1 MRATRAEIV
10 SHLAACIEH
19 LYSRQEQLRIA
30 RMVAAALS
38 GESEMKFLIDPN
50 EIIDIELGDVAE
62 QLSAGRPVQYIIGKT
77 EFCGEEFTVR
87 EGVLIPRP
95 ETEELVMWAREEAK
109 EFPSPRILDLC
120 TGSGCIAIALKKLIP
135 AATVTAIDLSTE
147 ALAIAQENATKLGA
161 EVRFLADDV
170 LKGVPQLGDKQFDII
185 VSNPPYIPI
194 SEREAMHINV
204 TNFEPSMALF
214 VEDSDPLIFYREIAR
229 IAKSRLSNRGAL
241 LFEIHELLADETLQM
256 LQKEGFEA
264 ELRHDFLN
272 KPRMI
277 CCHKKE

>member
-19 LYSRQEQLRIA
+19 LYSRQEQLRIV

-38 GESEMKFLIDPN
+38 RESEMKFLIDPK
-50 EIIDIELGDVAE
+50 EIIDIELGNVAE

-95 ETEELVMWAREEAK
+95 ETEELVMWARDEAK
-109 EFPSPRILDLC
+109 ELPSPSILDLC

-135 AATVTAIDLSTE
+135 AATVTAIDLSAE
-147 ALAIAQENATKLGA
+147 ALTIAQENATKLGA
-161 EVRFLADDV
+161 DVRFLADDV
-170 LKGVPQLGDKQFDII
+170 LQGVPQLGNEQFDII

-204 TNFEPSMALF
+204 TNFEPTMALF

-229 IAKSRLSNRGAL
+229 IAKSRLSDRGAL

-256 LQKEGFEA
+256 LQSEGFEA

-277 CCHKKE
+277 CCHKRE

>member
-50 EIIDIELGDVAE
+50 EIIDIELGNVAE

-95 ETEELVMWAREEAK
+95 ETEELVMWAIQVAK

-135 AATVTAIDLSTE
+135 AATVTAIDLSAE

-170 LKGVPQLGDKQFDII
+170 LRGVPQLGDKQFDII

-204 TNFEPSMALF
+204 TNFEPAMALF
-214 VEDSDPLIFYREIAR
+214 VEDSDPLIFYREIVR
-229 IAKSRLSNRGAL
+229 IAKSRLSDRGAL

-256 LQKEGFEA
+256 LQSEGFEA

-277 CCHKKE
+277 CCHKRE

>member
-95 ETEELVMWAREEAK
+95 ETEELVMWAREVSK

-135 AATVTAIDLSTE
+135 AATVTAIDLSAE

-161 EVRFLADDV
+161 DVRFLADDV

-204 TNFEPSMALF
+204 TNFEPAMALF

-229 IAKSRLSNRGAL
+229 IAKSRLSDRGAL

-277 CCHKKE
+277 CCHKRE

>member
-38 GESEMKFLIDPN
+38 GESEMKFLIDTN

-95 ETEELVMWAREEAK
+95 ETEELVMWAIQVAK

-135 AATVTAIDLSTE
+135 AATVTAIDLSAE
-147 ALAIAQENATKLGA
+147 ALKIAQENATKLGA

-170 LKGVPQLGDKQFDII
+170 LQGVPQLGDKQFDII

-204 TNFEPSMALF
+204 TNFEPAMALF

-229 IAKSRLSNRGAL
+229 IAKSRLSDRGAL
-241 LFEIHELLADETLQM
+241 LFEIHELLAEETLQM
-256 LQKEGFEA
+256 LQSEGFDA

-277 CCHKKE
+277 CCHKRE

>member
-19 LYSRQEQLRIA
+19 LYSRQEQLRIS

-95 ETEELVMWAREEAK
+95 ETEELVMWARDEAK

-135 AATVTAIDLSTE
+135 AATITAIDLSAE
-147 ALAIAQENATKLGA
+147 ALSIAQENATKLGA

-170 LKGVPQLGDKQFDII
+170 LQGVPQLGNEQFDII

-204 TNFEPSMALF
+204 TNFEPAMALF

-229 IAKSRLSNRGAL
+229 IAKSRLSDRGAL

-277 CCHKKE
+277 CCHKRE

>member
-38 GESEMKFLIDPN
+38 GESEMKFMIDPN

-95 ETEELVMWAREEAK
+95 ETEELVMWAREVAK
-109 EFPSPRILDLC
+109 EFPSLRILDLC

-147 ALAIAQENATKLGA
+147 ALAIAQENATKLSA
-161 EVRFLADDV
+161 DVRFLADDV
-170 LKGVPQLGDKQFDII
+170 LQGVPQLGDKQFDII

-204 TNFEPSMALF
+204 TNFEPAMALF
-214 VEDSDPLIFYREIAR
+214 VEDNDPLIFYREIAR
-229 IAKSRLSNRGAL
+229 IAKSRLTERGAL

-256 LQKEGFEA
+256 LQSEGFEA

-277 CCHKKE
+277 CCHKRE

>member
-95 ETEELVMWAREEAK
+95 ETEELVMWAREVSK

-135 AATVTAIDLSTE
+135 AATVTAIDLSAE
-147 ALAIAQENATKLGA
+147 ALKIAQENTTKLGA
-161 EVRFLADDV
+161 DVRFLADDV
-170 LKGVPQLGDKQFDII
+170 LKGVPQLGNEQFDII

-204 TNFEPSMALF
+204 TNFEPAMALF

-229 IAKSRLSNRGAL
+229 IAKSRLSDRGAL

-277 CCHKKE
+277 CCHKRE

>member
-50 EIIDIELGDVAE
+50 EIIDIELGNVAE

-95 ETEELVMWAREEAK
+95 ETEELVMWAIQVAK
-109 EFPSPRILDLC
+109 EFPSPHILDLC

-135 AATVTAIDLSTE
+135 AAAVTAIDLSAE
-147 ALAIAQENATKLGA
+147 ALAIAQENATKLGT

-170 LKGVPQLGDKQFDII
+170 LQGVPQLQNESFDII

-229 IAKSRLSNRGAL
+229 IAKSRLTERGAL

-277 CCHKKE
+277 CCHKRE

>member
-50 EIIDIELGDVAE
+50 EIIDIELGNVAE

-95 ETEELVMWAREEAK
+95 ETEELVMWAREVSK

-135 AATVTAIDLSTE
+135 AATVTAIDLSAE
-147 ALAIAQENATKLGA
+147 ALSIAQENATKLGA
-161 EVRFLADDV
+161 DVRFLADDV
-170 LKGVPQLGDKQFDII
+170 LQGVPQLGDKQFDII

-229 IAKSRLSNRGAL
+229 IAKSRLSDRGAL

-256 LQKEGFEA
+256 LHSEGFEA

-277 CCHKKE
+277 CCHKRE

>member
-1 MRATRAEIV
+1 M
-10 SHLAACIEH
+10 
-19 LYSRQEQLRIA
+19 
-30 RMVAAALS
+30 S

-95 ETEELVMWAREEAK
+95 ETEELVMWAREVSK
-109 EFPSPRILDLC
+109 ELPSPRILDLC

-135 AATVTAIDLSTE
+135 AATITAIDLSAE
-147 ALAIAQENATKLGA
+147 ALKIAQENATKLGA
-161 EVRFLADDV
+161 DVRFLADDV
-170 LKGVPQLGDKQFDII
+170 LQGVPQLQNESFDII

-214 VEDSDPLIFYREIAR
+214 VEDNDPLIFYREIAR
-229 IAKSRLSNRGAL
+229 TALSTLTPQGWL
-241 LFEIHELLADETLQM
+241 LFEIHETLAEATMDM
-256 LQKEGFEA
+256 LSVEGYHNI
-264 ELRHDFLN
+264 ELRYDFRQ

-277 CCHKKE
+277 CCQPKQR

>member
-50 EIIDIELGDVAE
+50 EIIEIELDNVAE

-95 ETEELVMWAREEAK
+95 ETEELVMWAREVSK

-135 AATVTAIDLSTE
+135 AATVTAIDLSAE

-204 TNFEPSMALF
+204 TNFEPAMALF

-229 IAKSRLSNRGAL
+229 IAKSRLSDRGAL

-277 CCHKKE
+277 CCHKRE

>member
-1 MRATRAEIV
+1 M
-10 SHLAACIEH
+10 
-19 LYSRQEQLRIA
+19 
-30 RMVAAALS
+30 S

-50 EIIDIELGDVAE
+50 EIIDIELGNVAE

-95 ETEELVMWAREEAK
+95 ETEELVMWAREVAK

-135 AATVTAIDLSTE
+135 AAAVTGIDLSAE
-147 ALAIAQENATKLGA
+147 ALKIAQENATKLGA

-170 LKGVPQLGDKQFDII
+170 LQGVTQLGNEQFDII

-204 TNFEPSMALF
+204 TNFEPAMAIF
-214 VEDSDPLIFYREIAR
+214 VEDNDPLIFYREIAR
-229 IAKSRLSNRGAL
+229 IAKSRLSDRGAL

-256 LQKEGFEA
+256 LQSEGFEA

-277 CCHKKE
+277 CCHKRE

>member
-30 RMVAAALS
+30 RMVAAELS

-50 EIIDIELGDVAE
+50 EIIDIELGNVAE

-95 ETEELVMWAREEAK
+95 ETEELVMWAREVSK
-109 EFPSPRILDLC
+109 EFTLPRILDLC

-135 AATVTAIDLSTE
+135 AAAVTAIDLSAE
-147 ALAIAQENATKLGA
+147 ALSIAQENATKLGA

-170 LKGVPQLGDKQFDII
+170 LQGVPQLQNECFDII

-204 TNFEPSMALF
+204 TNFEPAMALF

-229 IAKSRLSNRGAL
+229 FAKSRLSDRGAL

-256 LQKEGFEA
+256 LQSEGFEA

-277 CCHKKE
+277 CCHKRE

>member
-38 GESEMKFLIDPN
+38 GESGMKFLIDPN

-109 EFPSPRILDLC
+109 ELPSPRILDLC

-135 AATVTAIDLSTE
+135 AAAVTAIDLSTE

-170 LKGVPQLGDKQFDII
+170 LKGVPQLGNEQFDII

-204 TNFEPSMALF
+204 TNFEPAMALF
-214 VEDSDPLIFYREIAR
+214 VEDNDPLIFYREIAR
-229 IAKSRLSNRGAL
+229 IAKSRLSERGAL

-256 LQKEGFEA
+256 LQSEGFEA

-277 CCHKKE
+277 CCHKRE

>member
-50 EIIDIELGDVAE
+50 EIIDIELDNVAE

-95 ETEELVMWAREEAK
+95 ETEELVMWAREVSK

-135 AATVTAIDLSTE
+135 AATVTAIDLSAE
-147 ALAIAQENATKLGA
+147 ALSIAQENATKLGA
-161 EVRFLADDV
+161 DVRFLADDV
-170 LKGVPQLGDKQFDII
+170 LQGVPQLGNEQFDII

-204 TNFEPSMALF
+204 TNFEPAMALF

-229 IAKSRLSNRGAL
+229 IAKSRLSDRGAL

-256 LQKEGFEA
+256 LHSEGFEA

-277 CCHKKE
+277 CCHKRE

>member
-95 ETEELVMWAREEAK
+95 ETEELVMWAIQVAK

-135 AATVTAIDLSTE
+135 AATVTAIDLSAE
-147 ALAIAQENATKLGA
+147 ALAIAQENATKLGT

-204 TNFEPSMALF
+204 TNFEPAMALF

-229 IAKSRLSNRGAL
+229 IAKSRLSDRGAL

-256 LQKEGFEA
+256 LQSEGFEA
-264 ELRHDFLN
+264 ELRQDFLN

-277 CCHKKE
+277 CCHKRE

>member
-95 ETEELVMWAREEAK
+95 ETEELVMWASQVAK

-135 AATVTAIDLSTE
+135 AAAVTAIDLSEE
-147 ALAIAQENATKLGA
+147 ALKIAQENATKLGA
-161 EVRFLADDV
+161 DVRFLADDV
-170 LKGVPQLGDKQFDII
+170 LQGVPQLGDKKFDII

-204 TNFEPSMALF
+204 TNFEPAMALF

-229 IAKSRLSNRGAL
+229 IAKSRLSDRGAL
-241 LFEIHELLADETLQM
+241 LFEIHELLSDETLQM

-277 CCHKKE
+277 CCHKRE

>member
-50 EIIDIELGDVAE
+50 EIIDIELDNVAE

-95 ETEELVMWAREEAK
+95 ETEELVM
-109 EFPSPRILDLC
+109 
-120 TGSGCIAIALKKLIP
+120 
-135 AATVTAIDLSTE
+135 
-147 ALAIAQENATKLGA
+147 
-161 EVRFLADDV
+161 
-170 LKGVPQLGDKQFDII
+170 
-185 VSNPPYIPI
+185 
-194 SEREAMHINV
+194 
-204 TNFEPSMALF
+204 
-214 VEDSDPLIFYREIAR
+214 
-229 IAKSRLSNRGAL
+229 
-241 LFEIHELLADETLQM
+241 
-256 LQKEGFEA
+256 
-264 ELRHDFLN
+264 
-272 KPRMI
+272 
-277 CCHKKE
+277 

>member
-1 MRATRAEIV
+1 M
-10 SHLAACIEH
+10 
-19 LYSRQEQLRIA
+19 
-30 RMVAAALS
+30 S

-95 ETEELVMWAREEAK
+95 ETEELVMWARDEAK
-109 EFPSPRILDLC
+109 ELPSPRILDLC

-135 AATVTAIDLSTE
+135 AATVTAIDLSAE
-147 ALAIAQENATKLGA
+147 ALKIAQENATKLGA
-161 EVRFLADDV
+161 DVRFLADDV
-170 LKGVPQLGDKQFDII
+170 LQSVPQLQNESFDII

-204 TNFEPSMALF
+204 TNFEPTMALF

-229 IAKSRLSNRGAL
+229 ITKSRLSDRGAL

-256 LQKEGFEA
+256 LQSEGFEA

-277 CCHKKE
+277 CCHKRE

>member
-50 EIIDIELGDVAE
+50 EIIDIELGNVAE

-95 ETEELVMWAREEAK
+95 ETEELVMWAREVSK
-109 EFPSPRILDLC
+109 KFPSPRILDLC

-135 AATVTAIDLSTE
+135 AATVTAIDLSAE

-161 EVRFLADDV
+161 DVRFLADDV
-170 LKGVPQLGDKQFDII
+170 LQGVPQLGNEQFDII

-204 TNFEPSMALF
+204 TNFEPAMALF

-229 IAKSRLSNRGAL
+229 IANSRLSERGTL

-264 ELRHDFLN
+264 ELRQDFLN

-277 CCHKKE
+277 CCHKRE

>member
-10 SHLAACIEH
+10 SHLATCIEH

-50 EIIDIELGDVAE
+50 EIIDIELGNVAE

-95 ETEELVMWAREEAK
+95 ETEELVMWAIQVAK

-135 AATVTAIDLSTE
+135 AATVTAIDLSAE
-147 ALAIAQENATKLGA
+147 ALTIAQENATKLGA
-161 EVRFLADDV
+161 DVRFLADDV
-170 LKGVPQLGDKQFDII
+170 LKGVPQLGNEQFDII

-204 TNFEPSMALF
+204 TNFEPAMALF

-229 IAKSRLSNRGAL
+229 IAKSRLSDRGAL
-241 LFEIHELLADETLQM
+241 LFEIHELLSDETLQM
-256 LQKEGFEA
+256 LQSEGFEA

-277 CCHKKE
+277 CCHKRE

>member
-95 ETEELVMWAREEAK
+95 ETEELVMWAREVSK

-135 AATVTAIDLSTE
+135 AATVTAIDLSAE
-147 ALAIAQENATKLGA
+147 ALTIAQENATKLGA
-161 EVRFLADDV
+161 DVRFLADDV
-170 LKGVPQLGDKQFDII
+170 LKGVQQLGNEQFDII

-204 TNFEPSMALF
+204 TNFEPAMALF

-229 IAKSRLSNRGAL
+229 IAKSRLSDRGAL

-277 CCHKKE
+277 CCHKRE

>member
-10 SHLAACIEH
+10 SHLATCIEH

-50 EIIDIELGDVAE
+50 EIIDIELGNVAE

-95 ETEELVMWAREEAK
+95 ETEELVMWAIQVAK

-135 AATVTAIDLSTE
+135 AATVTAIDLSAE
-147 ALAIAQENATKLGA
+147 ALTIAQENATKLGA
-161 EVRFLADDV
+161 DVRFLADDV
-170 LKGVPQLGDKQFDII
+170 LKGVPQLGNEQFDII

-204 TNFEPSMALF
+204 TNFEPAMALF

-229 IAKSRLSNRGAL
+229 IAKSRLSDRGAL
-241 LFEIHELLADETLQM
+241 LFEIHELLSDETLQM
-256 LQKEGFEA
+256 LQSEGFEA
-264 ELRHDFLN
+264 ELRHDILN

-277 CCHKKE
+277 CCHKRE

>member
-50 EIIDIELGDVAE
+50 EIIDIKLGDVAE

-95 ETEELVMWAREEAK
+95 ETEELVMWARDEAK

-135 AATVTAIDLSTE
+135 AATITAIDLSAE
-147 ALAIAQENATKLGA
+147 ALKVAQENATKLGA

-170 LKGVPQLGDKQFDII
+170 LQSVPQLQNESFDII

-204 TNFEPSMALF
+204 TNFEPAMALF

-229 IAKSRLSNRGAL
+229 IAKSRLSDRGAL
-241 LFEIHELLADETLQM
+241 LFEIHELLADKTLQM
-256 LQKEGFEA
+256 LQNEGFEA

-277 CCHKKE
+277 CCHKRE

>member
-50 EIIDIELGDVAE
+50 EIIDIELGNVAE
-62 QLSAGRPVQYIIGKT
+62 QLSTGRPVQYIIGKT

-95 ETEELVMWAREEAK
+95 ETEELVMWAREVSK

-135 AATVTAIDLSTE
+135 AATVTAIDLSAE
-147 ALAIAQENATKLGA
+147 ALAIAQENATKLGT

-170 LKGVPQLGDKQFDII
+170 LQGVPQLQNESFDII

-204 TNFEPSMALF
+204 TNFEPAMALF

-229 IAKSRLSNRGAL
+229 IAKSRLSDRGAL
-241 LFEIHELLADETLQM
+241 LFETHELLADETLQM
-256 LQKEGFEA
+256 LQKESFEA

-277 CCHKKE
+277 CCHRRE

>member
-50 EIIDIELGDVAE
+50 EIIDIELGNVAE

-95 ETEELVMWAREEAK
+95 ETEELVMWAREVAK

-135 AATVTAIDLSTE
+135 AAAVTAIDLSAE
-147 ALAIAQENATKLGA
+147 ALKIAQENATKLGA
-161 EVRFLADDV
+161 DVRFLADDV
-170 LKGVPQLGDKQFDII
+170 LQGVPQLGNEQFDII

-204 TNFEPSMALF
+204 TNFEPAMALF

-229 IAKSRLSNRGAL
+229 IAKSRLSDRGAL

-256 LQKEGFEA
+256 LQSEGFEA
-264 ELRHDFLN
+264 ELRQDFLN

-277 CCHKKE
+277 CCHKRE

>member
-95 ETEELVMWAREEAK
+95 ETEELVMWAREVSK

-135 AATVTAIDLSTE
+135 AATVTAIDLSAE
-147 ALAIAQENATKLGA
+147 ALKIAQENATKLGA
-161 EVRFLADDV
+161 DVRFLADDV
-170 LKGVPQLGDKQFDII
+170 LQGVPQLQNESFDII
-185 VSNPPYIPI
+185 ISNPPYIPI

-204 TNFEPSMALF
+204 TNFEPAMALF

-229 IAKSRLSNRGAL
+229 IAKSRLTERGAL

-256 LQKEGFEA
+256 LHSEGFEA

-277 CCHKKE
+277 CCHRRE

>member
-30 RMVAAALS
+30 RIVAAALS

-95 ETEELVMWAREEAK
+95 ETEELVMWAIQVAK

-120 TGSGCIAIALKKLIP
+120 TGSGCIAIALKKLFP
-135 AATVTAIDLSTE
+135 AATVTAIDLSAE
-147 ALAIAQENATKLGA
+147 ALTIAQENATKLGA
-161 EVRFLADDV
+161 DVRFLADDV
-170 LKGVPQLGDKQFDII
+170 LKGVPQLQNESFDII
-185 VSNPPYIPI
+185 ISNPPYIPI

-204 TNFEPSMALF
+204 TNFEPAMALF

-229 IAKSRLSNRGAL
+229 IAKSRLSDRGAL
-241 LFEIHELLADETLQM
+241 LFEIHELLSDETLQM

-277 CCHKKE
+277 CCHRRE

>member
-50 EIIDIELGDVAE
+50 EIIDIEIGDVAE

-95 ETEELVMWAREEAK
+95 ETEELVMWAREVSK

-120 TGSGCIAIALKKLIP
+120 TGSGCIAIALKKLIT
-135 AATVTAIDLSTE
+135 AATVTAIDLSAE
-147 ALAIAQENATKLGA
+147 AIKIAQENATKLSA

-170 LKGVPQLGDKQFDII
+170 LKGVPQLGNEQFDII

-204 TNFEPSMALF
+204 TNFEPAMALF

-229 IAKSRLSNRGAL
+229 IAKSRLSDRGAL
-241 LFEIHELLADETLQM
+241 LFEIHELLADKTLQM

-272 KPRMI
+272 KPRML
-277 CCHKKE
+277 CCHKRE

>member
-50 EIIDIELGDVAE
+50 EIIDIELGDVSE

-95 ETEELVMWAREEAK
+95 ETEELVMWAIQVSK

-147 ALAIAQENATKLGA
+147 ALKIAQENAIKLGA
-161 EVRFLADDV
+161 DVRFLADDV
-170 LKGVPQLGDKQFDII
+170 LQGVPQLGDKQFDII

-204 TNFEPSMALF
+204 TNFEPAMALF
-214 VEDSDPLIFYREIAR
+214 VEDSDPLIFYREITR
-229 IAKSRLSNRGAL
+229 IAKSRLSDRGAL
-241 LFEIHELLADETLQM
+241 LFEIHEPLAEETLQM
-256 LQKEGFEA
+256 LQSEGFEA

-277 CCHKKE
+277 CCHKRE

>member
-62 QLSAGRPVQYIIGKT
+62 QLSAGRPVQYIIGKA

-95 ETEELVMWAREEAK
+95 ETEELVMWAIQVSK

-135 AATVTAIDLSTE
+135 AATVTAIDLSAE

-161 EVRFLADDV
+161 DVRFLADDV
-170 LKGVPQLGDKQFDII
+170 LQGVPQLGNEQFDII

-204 TNFEPSMALF
+204 TNFEPAMALF

-229 IAKSRLSNRGAL
+229 IAKSRLSDRGAL
-241 LFEIHELLADETLQM
+241 LFEIHELLAGETVQM
-256 LQKEGFEA
+256 LQSEGFEA

-277 CCHKKE
+277 CCHKRE

>member
-50 EIIDIELGDVAE
+50 EIIDIELSNVAE

-95 ETEELVMWAREEAK
+95 ETEELVMWARDEAK
-109 EFPSPRILDLC
+109 KFPSPRILDLC

-135 AATVTAIDLSTE
+135 AAAVTAIDLSAE

-161 EVRFLADDV
+161 DVRFLADDV
-170 LKGVPQLGDKQFDII
+170 LQGVPQLGNEQFDII

-204 TNFEPSMALF
+204 TNFEPAMALF
-214 VEDSDPLIFYREIAR
+214 VEDNDPLIFYREIAR

-241 LFEIHELLADETLQM
+241 LFEIHELLAEETVQM

-277 CCHKKE
+277 CCHKRE

>member
-50 EIIDIELGDVAE
+50 EIIDIELGNVAE

-95 ETEELVMWAREEAK
+95 ETEELVMWARDEAK
-109 EFPSPRILDLC
+109 EFPTPRILDLC

-135 AATVTAIDLSTE
+135 AATVTAIDLSAE
-147 ALAIAQENATKLGA
+147 ALAIAQENATKLCA

-170 LKGVPQLGDKQFDII
+170 LQGVPQLGDKQFDII

-204 TNFEPSMALF
+204 TNFEPAMALF

-229 IAKSRLSNRGAL
+229 IAKSRLTERGAL
-241 LFEIHELLADETLQM
+241 LFEIHELLSDETLQM
-256 LQKEGFEA
+256 LQSEGFEA

-277 CCHKKE
+277 CCHKRE

>member
-50 EIIDIELGDVAE
+50 EIIDIKLGDVAE

-135 AATVTAIDLSTE
+135 AATITAIDLSAE
-147 ALAIAQENATKLGA
+147 ALAIAQENATKLGT

-170 LKGVPQLGDKQFDII
+170 LQSVPQLGDKQFDII

-204 TNFEPSMALF
+204 TNFEPAMALF

-229 IAKSRLSNRGAL
+229 IAKSRLSDRGAL
-241 LFEIHELLADETLQM
+241 LFEIHELLADETQQM
-256 LQKEGFEA
+256 LQSEGFEA

-277 CCHKKE
+277 CCHKRE

>member
-50 EIIDIELGDVAE
+50 EIIDIELGNVAE

-135 AATVTAIDLSTE
+135 AATVTAIDLSAE
-147 ALAIAQENATKLGA
+147 ALTIAQENATKLGT

-204 TNFEPSMALF
+204 TNFEPAMALF

-229 IAKSRLSNRGAL
+229 IAKSRLSDRGAL
-241 LFEIHELLADETLQM
+241 LFEIHELLSDETLQM

-277 CCHKKE
+277 CCHKRE